1 MIELYIKARDAFS
14 ALRMDKDGVVS
25 MEYVVLAA
33 CIVGVVA
40 AVFGGGA
47 GGPLGTALS
56 GAITTIAGQVTNA
69 VTGG

>member
-1 MIELYIKARDAFS
+1 MIKLYIKARDAFS

-40 AVFGGGA
+40 AVFGGGV
-47 GGPLGTALS
+47 GGVFGTALS
-56 GAITTIAGQVTNA
+56 NAINTIAGQVTAA
-69 VTGG
+69 VAGA